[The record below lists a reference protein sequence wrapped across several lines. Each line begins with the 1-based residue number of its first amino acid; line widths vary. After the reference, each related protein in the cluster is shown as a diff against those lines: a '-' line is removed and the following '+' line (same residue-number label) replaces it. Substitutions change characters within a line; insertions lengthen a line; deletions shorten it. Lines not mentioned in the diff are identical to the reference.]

1 MFLSGGPS
9 NKCGAGYRSSPE
21 QCEQM
26 KVTNDGCEGNEDR
39 EDNDRQN
46 KKHTDV
52 MIQVFW

>member
-26 KVTNDGCEGNEDR
+26 KVTDDGCEGNEDR